1 MANYSAEIIGFQQGM
16 FWTPTFMDALKIR
29 YDALLTKAWLLLSM
43 LVPSAAQF
51 NSLLFR
57 L

>member
-1 MANYSAEIIGFQQGM
+1 M

-29 YDALLTKAWLLLSM
+29 YDALLTKFWLLLSM

>member
-1 MANYSAEIIGFQQGM
+1 
-16 FWTPTFMDALKIR
+16 MDALKIR
-29 YDALLTKAWLLLSM
+29 YDALLTKFWLLLSM